1 MSMPRAYPSRW
12 ILFGALF
19 LTAASPCVASGGITS
34 SFSEGW
40 LLAGKIFNA
49 VVLFGGLFLL
59 LRKPLK
65 NFFIHRTA
73 EIRKK
78 LEDAEKA
85 RAEAEAKLE
94 VARERL
100 AALEAEIGRAREQA
114 ERDAAAARERILRH
128 TEEEMERFRAR
139 ARIEIESQ
147 KKEALDELR
156 AFAAEQSAE
165 AARRLL
171 RAEIRPEDEEALFER
186 FLQGLG
192 GRR

>member
-1 MSMPRAYPSRW
+1 MSAVRLPRSRW
-12 ILFGALF
+12 LLLGGLLFAM
-19 LTAASPCVASGGITS
+19 ASPCAASGGITS

-65 NFFIHRTA
+65 NFFVHRTA

-85 RAEAEAKLE
+85 RAEAEAKLAE
-94 VARERL
+94 AQARL
-100 AALEAEIGRAREQA
+100 AALEAEIGRVREQA
-114 ERDAAAARERILRH
+114 ERDAAAAQDRIARH

-147 KKEALDELR
+147 TKEALDGLR

-171 RAEIRPEDEEALFER
+171 RAEIRPEDDAALFER

-192 GRR
+192 EQR